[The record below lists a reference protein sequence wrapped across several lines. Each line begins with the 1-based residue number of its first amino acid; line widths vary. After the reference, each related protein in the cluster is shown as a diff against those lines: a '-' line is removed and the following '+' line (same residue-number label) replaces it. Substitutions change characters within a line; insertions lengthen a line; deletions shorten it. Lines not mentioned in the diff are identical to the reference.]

1 MTDHNIV
8 QAAREALT
16 RAMPLIT
23 PGAPVPTRPA
33 LISAVID
40 LTTHLRALADHLEA
54 GQPTPI
60 GDDEV
65 LDSAE
70 LHAREAAN
78 AVALIHRIDPALGAR
93 LRADLNGTSGRD
105 AGHAVL
111 DLLQSGPHH
120 LVSDAVDTVIGQLK
134 RVGR

>member
-1 MTDHNIV
+1 MTDIV

-40 LTTHLRALADHLEA
+40 LTTHLRALADHIEA
-54 GQPTPI
+54 GQEHPI
-60 GDDEV
+60 GDDED
-65 LDSAE
+65 LTSAE

-78 AVALIHRIDPALGAR
+78 AVALIHRVDPELAAR
-93 LRADLNGTSGRD
+93 LAADLNGTSDRD
-105 AGHAVL
+105 SGKAL
-111 DLLQSGPHH
+111 FDLLVTGPHH
-120 LVSDAVDTVIGQLK
+120 RVREAVDTVAAQIK
-134 RVGR
+134 RVHR

>member
-1 MTDHNIV
+1 MRR
-8 QAAREALT
+8 AAKQRNLD
-16 RAMPLIT
+16 
-23 PGAPVPTRPA
+23 
-33 LISAVID
+33 SWY
-40 LTTHLRALADHLEA
+40 DHLEA

-78 AVALIHRIDPALGAR
+78 AVALLSESERQRGVW
-93 LRADLNGTSGRD
+93 LRADRTGTSGRD